1 VTDKNNKF
9 AHLPPDNIPEVA
21 RAELEGYRD
30 ALDKFDR
37 ELVELMG
44 KRFEVVHKVGILKSK
59 HGIPTIQPIRAQA
72 VIDRAA
78 DRAPENGLAPYFM
91 RAIYEAIIDYAHDLE
106 KEIVKDHD

>member
-1 VTDKNNKF
+1 MDEKNRF
-9 AHLPPDNIPEVA
+9 AHLPPDDIPEAA
-21 RAELEGYRD
+21 RAELEGYR
-30 ALDKFDR
+30 AELDKFDQ

-44 KRFEVVHKVGILKSK
+44 RRFEVVNKVGVLKSK
-59 HGIPTIQPIRAQA
+59 HSMPTIQPIRAQA

-78 DRAPENGLAPYFM
+78 DRAPDHGLAPYFM